1 MIFCQSSF
9 WQLVWE
15 QLLQTSALEWF
26 GTITGF
32 FCVYLAAR
40 QNILNWPV
48 ALLSILAYLA
58 LFYQYKLYGDA
69 TLQFYFFCTSIY
81 GWYYWSKPRE
91 GNQQPIVS
99 LRRHEYAILIVLNV
113 ILSFTLGIFLDRFT
127 DTDVPYIDGACTAIS
142 FVAQILMTRK
152 VLQSWLLWIIVDIC
166 YVPLYL
172 YKNLALTAVLYTL
185 YLVLAT
191 MGYLDWRRTW
201 KQATQ

>member
-1 MIFCQSSF
+1 VIFCQSSF
-9 WQLVWE
+9 LQLVWE

-26 GTITGF
+26 GTVTGF

-48 ALLSILAYLA
+48 AILSILAYMV

-69 TLQFYFFCTSIY
+69 ALQFYFFCTSIY
-81 GWYYWSKPRE
+81 GWYYWSKLKE
-91 GNQQPIVS
+91 SSQKPIVS
-99 LRRHEYAILIVLNV
+99 LRKHEYAILTVLTV
-113 ILSFTLGIFLDRFT
+113 VLSFALGVFLDKFT

-142 FVAQILMTRK
+142 FVAQLLMTRK
-152 VLQSWLLWIIVDIC
+152 VLQSWILWIIVDIC

-201 KQATQ
+201 KQTTR

>member
-1 MIFCQSSF
+1 VIFCQSSF

-48 ALLSILAYLA
+48 AILSILAYMV

-69 TLQFYFFCTSIY
+69 ALQLYFFCTSIY
-81 GWYYWSKPRE
+81 GWYYWSRLKE
-91 GNQQPIVS
+91 SSQKPIVS
-99 LRRHEYAILIVLNV
+99 LRKHEYAILIVLTV
-113 ILSFTLGIFLDRFT
+113 ILSFALGIFLDKFT

-142 FVAQILMTRK
+142 FVAQMLMTRK
-152 VLQSWLLWIIVDIC
+152 VLQSWLLWIIVDVC

-172 YKNLALTAVLYTL
+172 YKNLALTALLYTL

-201 KQATQ
+201 KQATR